1 MMKWKKNTGKPQR
14 HAGPGDYKECAV
26 HRPVAVSLWLSKCN
40 GMKWSMRFFILIC
53 VCTSSWFPSLAQSRP
68 NILWIMAEDISPY
81 IAPYGDS
88 TASTPHI
95 NRLAREGIR
104 YSNAFAVAGV
114 CAPSRSA
121 IITGM
126 YPTSIG
132 THNMRTLKVYP
143 NLGIPDYSVVLPP
156 EVKLFPELLRRKGYY
171 CTNNAKQ
178 DYQVK
183 TPLSVWDESSGRAH
197 WRNRQPGQ
205 PFFAVFTLEVTH
217 ESGIWTKKDD
227 PLLVHPDS
235 VPLPPYY
242 PESPVIRKDV
252 ARMYSN
258 IMEMDKQVGRL
269 LQQLEEDGLLDSTI
283 IFWFSDNGGPLP
295 RGKREVYD
303 SGIKLPLIV
312 RLPGKQCAG
321 TTENRLVSYV
331 DLAPT
336 ILSLTGIP
344 VPQYMQG
351 QAFMGSQSKP
361 PRKYIYAARD
371 RMDSEYDRVRAVRDQ
386 QFKYIRNFHPEKPF
400 MQNITYRMQMD
411 MMKELLRL
419 EQEGKLNEVQ
429 QLWFRKTKPAE
440 ELYDTHNDPYELHN
454 LAGDARYAAKLA
466 ELREEL
472 DRWMQWTDD
481 KGKIPEKQWV
491 ASMWPDLQQPRTSDP
506 VFQPE
511 KERVH
516 ITCATVGC
524 VVSYQLV
531 QRGKAPAKHWQ
542 VYTGP
547 VTVGADQTLYAIA
560 ERIGY
565 KSSAIQSFERSQ

>member
-1 MMKWKKNTGKPQR
+1 MMKWRKNTNESQR
-14 HAGPGDYKECAV
+14 QEGAKGHKEHAVARWFNNHMHAGI
-26 HRPVAVSLWLSKCN
+26 SLKTIALLC
-40 GMKWSMRFFILIC
+40 FFTFTC
-53 VCTSSWFPSLAQSRP
+53 FNTLAQKP
-68 NILWIMAEDISPY
+68 NILWIIAEDISAY

-88 TASTPHI
+88 TASTPNI

-104 YSNAFAVAGV
+104 YTNAFSVAGV

-156 EVKLFPELLRRKGYY
+156 EVKLFPEFLRRNGYY

-183 TPLSVWDESSGRAH
+183 TPHTVWDESSGRAH

-217 ESGIWTKKDD
+217 ESRIWTKKND

-258 IMEMDKQVGRL
+258 IMEMDQQVGRL

-295 RGKREVYD
+295 RGKREIYD
-303 SGIKLPLIV
+303 AGIKLPLII
-312 RLPGKQCAG
+312 RLPGKERAG
-321 TTENRLVSYV
+321 TTEDRLVSYV

-344 VPQYMQG
+344 VPSYMQG
-351 QAFMGSQSKP
+351 QAFLGSQAKP

-371 RMDSEYDRVRAVRDQ
+371 RMDSEYDRVRAVRDH

-400 MQNITYRMQMD
+400 MQNISYRQQMD
-411 MMKELLRL
+411 MMNELLRL
-419 EQEGKLNEVQ
+419 EQEGKLNAVQ
-429 QLWFRKTKPAE
+429 QLWFRKTKPQE
-440 ELYDTHNDPYELHN
+440 ELYDTHKDPYELHN

-466 ELREEL
+466 ELRAALEQ
-472 DRWMQWTDD
+472 WMQWTDD
-481 KGKIPEKQWV
+481 KGSIPEKEWV
-491 ASMWPDLQQPRTSDP
+491 ASMWPDFQQPQTSGP
-506 VFQPE
+506 VFQATKE
-511 KERVH
+511 KVS
-516 ITCATVGC
+516 ISCATAGC
-524 VVSYQLV
+524 VISYQLV
-531 QRGKAPAKHWQ
+531 PKGQRPSNHWH

-547 VTVGADQTLYAIA
+547 VAISAGQTLYAIA

-565 KSSAIQSFERSQ
+565 KSSAIKSFELPQ